1 MAERVSERG
10 TKTKPAE
17 GDIHRHEVKQKKSEP
32 MLKEDAGTQN
42 EGSRD
47 TKTNVEEA
55 SKTRSEDERDTYQD
69 QSRRNRQNQ
78 K

>member
-32 MLKEDAGTQN
+32 MLKEDAGTLN
-42 EGSRD
+42 EDRRG
-47 TKTNVEEA
+47 TTTNVEV
-55 SKTRSEDERDTYQD
+55 R
-69 QSRRNRQNQ
+69 RQNR